1 MKQIKSKKR
10 VAEHGEVFTPPH
22 LVKAMLDLVRDE
34 TQLIDSRF
42 LEPACGS
49 GNFLI
54 EILRRKLDVVR
65 EKYGKSNFENRQYA
79 LLAIMS
85 IYGIELLEDNIVECR
100 KNVLDVLKN
109 YLDLDDDDALKIA
122 TSYVLSQNLVHG
134 DAMKMKTGDGD
145 AITFAEWGYI
155 GKGKFQRRD
164 FRYDI
169 MTRNS
174 AVKSKNSLFSFGP
187 EQEVYAPSKTYVPM
201 TIKQIAQMGNK
212 GGN

>member
-1 MKQIKSKKR
+1 
-10 VAEHGEVFTPPH
+10 
-22 LVKAMLDLVRDE
+22 MLDLVGDE

-54 EILRRKLDVVR
+54 EILRRKLNVVR
-65 EKYGKSNFENRQYA
+65 EKYGESNFENRHYA

-100 KNVLDVLKN
+100 KNVLEVFKN
-109 YLDLDDDDALKIA
+109 HLDLDDDDVLKIA
-122 TSYVLSQNLVHG
+122 ASYILSQNLIYG
-134 DAMKMKTGDGD
+134 DAMKMSTSNGD

-174 AVKSKNSLFSFGP
+174 AVKSKNSLWNHTS
-187 EQEVYAPSKTYVPM
+187 EQEVYGPSKTYVPM
-201 TIKQIAQMGNK
+201 TIKQIAQMENK
-212 GGN
+212 GEN